1 MKLREVTNYYNEQNK
16 KHERN
21 QKLRSEENIC
31 KLISEQ
37 LKNYNF
43 IKLRYSGWGIGTIT
57 ENTVELMS
65 CVWLDIIR
73 PVLKKLENECDYWD
87 DGINGMIDTAFMNAL
102 KKNKV
107 IYDFAGSIAEQNLR
121 VFLYIDGPQYKVKT
135 TTKKK
140 GSKTLKNE

>member
-16 KHERN
+16 KHERI

-37 LKNYNF
+37 LKNYDF
-43 IKLRYSGWGIGTIT
+43 ITLRYSGWGIGTIT
-57 ENTVELMS
+57 ENTVEVMS

-73 PVLKKLENECDYWD
+73 PVLKKIENECDYWD

-107 IYDFAGSIAEQNLR
+107 IYDFVGSTAEQNLR

>member
-16 KHERN
+16 KWERI
-21 QKLRSEENIC
+21 QKLRSEENLC
-31 KLISEQ
+31 KVISDQ

-43 IKLRYSGWGIGTIT
+43 INLRYNGWGIGTIT
-57 ENTVELMS
+57 ENTVEVMS
-65 CVWLDIIR
+65 CIWLDIIR
-73 PVLKKLENECDYWD
+73 PVLKKLEYDCNWD
-87 DGINGMIDTAFMNAL
+87 DGINGITDTAFMNML

-107 IYDFAGSIAEQNLR
+107 ICDFVGSIAEQNLR
-121 VFLYIDGPQYKVKT
+121 VFLYIDGPQYKTKT